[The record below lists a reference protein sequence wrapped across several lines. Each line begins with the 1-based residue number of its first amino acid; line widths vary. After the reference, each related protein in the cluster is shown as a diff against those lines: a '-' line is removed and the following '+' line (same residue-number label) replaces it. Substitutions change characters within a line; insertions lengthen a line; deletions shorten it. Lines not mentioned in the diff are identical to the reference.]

1 VSIEF
6 SGKVKEERALFIVI
20 PLLLLHLI
28 LISLQVEHPGGSL
41 LFRNWVLL
49 ASAPFLEVSASIHRA
64 AAYAWTNYLVLRGA
78 RTQNDLLQKR
88 LEQLTFREDAL
99 RQMEV
104 ENVRLRQLLSLKETV
119 PLETVGARVVGRV
132 PDYLANIVYID
143 RGADDGVKANAPV
156 LAATAVVG
164 RTILVSRFNSQ
175 VQLITNTYASL
186 GVMVERTRS
195 PGVLSGS
202 GQPLLSLD
210 YINNSE
216 QVEPDDVVVTSGLDG
231 LFPKGLRIG
240 RVVQSQ
246 RGKSAFRVIR
256 VEPFADLLRLEEV
269 LVLLTGSVGES
280 R

>member
-6 SGKVKEERALFIVI
+6 SGKVKEGRAVYVVI

-28 LISLQVEHPGGSL
+28 LISLQVERPGGSL
-41 LFRNWVLL
+41 LLRNWVLQ
-49 ASAPFLEVSASIHRA
+49 ASAPFLGISSSIRNA
-64 AAYAWTNYLVLRGA
+64 VAYAWTHYVGLQGA
-78 RTQNDLLQKR
+78 RMQNDQLQKR
-88 LEQLTFREDAL
+88 MEQLALREDSL

-104 ENVRLRQLLSLKETV
+104 ENARLRQLLSLKETV
-119 PLETVGARVVGRV
+119 PLETVAARVVGRV

-143 RGADDGVKANAPV
+143 RGAEDGVQANAPV

-175 VQLITNTYASL
+175 VQLISNGNASL
-186 GVMVERTRS
+186 GAMIERTRS

-202 GQPLLSLD
+202 GQALLSLD

-216 QVEPDDVVVTSGLDG
+216 QVELDDVVVTSGLDG

-240 RVVQSQ
+240 RVVNSQ
-246 RGKSAFRVIR
+246 RGKSAFRVIQ

-269 LVLLTGSVGES
+269 LVLLPGSSGES